1 MNKQGIA
8 LAADSAVTIGEGPEQ
23 KIFTSASKIF
33 TLSKYQPVGVM
44 IYGSASLM
52 GMPWE
57 TIIKIYRDKLGHRS
71 LAKVEDYAS
80 DFLSFVT
87 ERDELFP
94 DEEQLLYV
102 EHCIYSYFRLI
113 EKEFTKCVSKKL
125 EIEKEIDEAGTRR
138 IASDLINDHF
148 QKWSSA
154 EPSISVPK
162 EFKHDFRLKHRNL
175 IREAK
180 KEVFEKL
187 PLTSRSSR
195 QLTEIAINLF
205 VKFPDGLGAPF
216 YSGVVFAGF
225 GTEDVFPVLEAY
237 SIELRIGHYLK
248 HRRDED
254 ACMRITFT
262 NRAAIRPF
270 AQSEMVLTFMT
281 GIDPDYQVFMNEYMY
296 GLCSE
301 YPNVLVDSIDG
312 LGEEERETLKIRL
325 RDVGQSTFEQYL
337 KELLSYRRKHHID
350 TVMNVVWALPIDELA
365 AMAESLISLTSFK
378 RRVSATAETV
388 SGPIDVAVISK
399 GDGFIWIKRKHYF
412 ESDLNHQFLANYYRE
427 DPTNDQERIEEE
439 GTDSVSVNE
448 GVQETLFS

>member
-1 MNKQGIA
+1 MTSEVAVMNKQGIA

-33 TLSKYQPVGVM
+33 TLSKFQPVGVM

-57 TIIKIYRDKLGHRS
+57 TIIKIYRNKLGNRS
-71 LAKVEDYAS
+71 FAKIEDYAS

-87 ERDELFP
+87 DTDELFP
-94 DEEQLLYV
+94 NKEQLLYI

-113 EKEFTKCVSKKL
+113 EQEFTKRVSKKL
-125 EIEKEIDEAGTRR
+125 EIDKEIDESRTRE
-138 IASDLINDHF
+138 IASNIIHDHF
-148 QKWSSA
+148 KKWSEAKS
-154 EPSISVPK
+154 SNSVPK
-162 EFKHDFRLKHRNL
+162 EFKHDFRREYRNL

-205 VKFPDGLGAPF
+205 VKFPDGLAAPF

-225 GTEDVFPVLEAY
+225 GAEDVFPVLEAY

-248 HRRDED
+248 HRRDEE
-254 ACMRITFT
+254 ACGRITFS
-262 NRAAIRPF
+262 NRSAIRPF
-270 AQSEMVLTFMT
+270 AQSEMVMTFMT
-281 GIDPDYQVFMNEYMY
+281 GIDPDYQDFMDEYMY

-312 LGEEERETLKIRL
+312 LREEEKETHKTRL

-337 KELLSYRRKHHID
+337 RELSKYRRKHHID

-412 ESDLNHQFLANYYRE
+412 ERDLNQQFLANYYRE
-427 DPTNDQERIEEE
+427 DPTDAQERIEEE
-439 GTDSVSVNE
+439 ADSVPVDE
-448 GVQETLFS
+448 GV